1 MLTDN
6 DKEIARHIE
15 SVGICTAKQIAK
27 IFYKDKSQG
36 QAIARRRLKRLEEC
50 GYIKITK
57 LSFLNNTNAYIF
69 NSKEYQNLKPSLHRI
84 LLLDYYA
91 ELFYHDVN
99 IKYFKK
105 EQNWLS
111 GKIKSDGFFI
121 FDFNGKQYFQ
131 IVEVAS
137 TNFGHNTI
145 KKYEDLYKSNE
156 LQRLF
161 GEFPQIILIDSG
173 DHFKDINSNI
183 KFIHLNHKL
192 NNFVKVFDK

>member
-6 DKEIARHIE
+6 DKQIARYIE
-15 SVGICTAKQIAK
+15 NVGVCTAKQIAK

-50 GYIKITK
+50 SYIKITK

-69 NSKEYQNLKPSLHRI
+69 NSKEYQNLRPSLHRI

-91 ELFYHDVN
+91 ELLYHDVD
-99 IKYFKK
+99 IKYFKR
-105 EQNWLS
+105 EQNWLK

-121 FDFNGKQYFQ
+121 FEFNDKHYIQ

-145 KKYEDLYKSNE
+145 KKYDDLYKSNE
-156 LQRLF
+156 LQELF

-173 DHFKDINSNI
+173 DHFQDIESNI

-192 NNFVKVFDK
+192 DNFLKIFTK